1 MTLKPQHVRGVRKL
15 GGACVEL
22 RDEMPT
28 TPKDMPD
35 SEQMQQSESRKRPVS
50 DLGGESD
57 SDSGSITSSRKVAKI
72 HPFFTKPSA
81 SSSTASSFQ
90 WLKPAL
96 GPKRTCLHGINLI
109 PQSTPKVAA
118 FDLDG
123 TVIKS
128 NHKNRSKEAA
138 LHWEW
143 WRASVPAK
151 LEELHQ
157 KGYSIILISNQA
169 LKQQHLEG
177 WKKKIPL
184 ISAALPSVPFRIFAA
199 SAKDG
204 FRKPMPGMWDEL
216 ERIFAEDGVQIDNN
230 ASFFV
235 GDAAGRTN
243 DFASTDRKWAINI
256 GIPFY
261 TPEEYFLRLPSAPYT
276 LPGFHVSSL
285 PKLPLIDPLMA
296 RIIPDAAGTEL
307 VVFSGFPCLGK
318 STFFRRHFAPAG
330 YTHINQDTLGSRSK
344 CMKAAKVAL
353 EAGTSCIVDNTN
365 RDIAT
370 RRHYL
375 DLAKKLQIPV
385 RCIEFIGSMDLAW
398 HNNLYRAYVH
408 PSIESRR
415 DIIPYIAFIGFK
427 NHYEEPQ
434 LTEGFSEIIKVNWV
448 FEGSE
453 EERKRWNM
461 WLQIDGK

>member
-1 MTLKPQHVRGVRKL
+1 
-15 GGACVEL
+15 
-22 RDEMPT
+22 MPT
-28 TPKDMPD
+28 ASKGMSD
-35 SEQMQQSESRKRPVS
+35 SEQMQQSESRKRTVS
-50 DLGGESD
+50 DLDGESD
-57 SDSGSITSSRKVAKI
+57 NSGSLTSSRKVAKI

-81 SSSTASSFQ
+81 SSSTVSPFQ

-109 PQSTPKVAA
+109 PKSTPKVAA

-143 WRASVPAK
+143 WRASVPVK

-157 KGYSIILISNQA
+157 EGYSIILISNQA

-204 FRKPMPGMWDEL
+204 FRKPMPGMWNEL
-216 ERIFAEDGVQIDNN
+216 EHIFSEDGVQIDKN

-235 GDAAGRTN
+235 GDAAGRMN
-243 DFASTDRKWAINI
+243 DFASTDRKWAVNI

-261 TPEEYFLRLPSAPYT
+261 TPEEYFLQLPSAPYN

-285 PKLPLIDPLMA
+285 PKLPSLDPPTAKIL
-296 RIIPDAAGTEL
+296 PDTAGTEL
-307 VVFSGFPCLGK
+307 VVFLGFPCLGK
-318 STFFRRHFAPAG
+318 STFF
-330 YTHINQDTLGSRSK
+330 S
-344 CMKAAKVAL
+344 
-353 EAGTSCIVDNTN
+353 EAFC
-365 RDIAT
+365 A
-370 RRHYL
+370 
-375 DLAKKLQIPV
+375 
-385 RCIEFIGSMDLAW
+385 CW
-398 HNNLYRAYVH
+398 VH
-408 PSIESRR
+408 P
-415 DIIPYIAFIGFK
+415 
-427 NHYEEPQ
+427 H
-434 LTEGFSEIIKVNWV
+434 
-448 FEGSE
+448 
-453 EERKRWNM
+453 
-461 WLQIDGK
+461 

>member
-1 MTLKPQHVRGVRKL
+1 MRKL
-15 GGACVEL
+15 GGGVEL
-22 RDEMPT
+22 HDIPT
-28 TPKDMPD
+28 VPKGMSG
-35 SEQMQQSESRKRPVS
+35 SEQMQQSGSRKRTVS
-50 DLGGESD
+50 DLGHGESNN
-57 SDSGSITSSRKVAKI
+57 SGSMMSSRKVAKI
-72 HPFFTKPSA
+72 HPFFTNPSA
-81 SSSTASSFQ
+81 SSSTAPSFQ

-109 PQSTPKVAA
+109 PQSTSKVAA

-143 WRASVPAK
+143 WRANVPVK

-157 KGYSIILISNQA
+157 EGYSIILVSNQA
-169 LKQQHLEG
+169 LKQQHLED

-184 ISAALPSVPFRIFAA
+184 ISAALPRVPFRIFAA
-199 SAKDG
+199 STRDG

-216 ERIFAEDGVQIDNN
+216 ERIFAEDGVRIDNN
-230 ASFFV
+230 TSFFV

-261 TPEEYFLRLPSAPYT
+261 TPEEYFLQLPSAPCI

-285 PKLPLIDPLMA
+285 PKLPLLDPPA
-296 RIIPDAAGTEL
+296 AQIIPDDAGTEL
-307 VVFSGFPCLGK
+307 VIFSGFPCLGK
-318 STFFRRHFAPAG
+318 STFFRRHFAPAR

-344 CMKAAKVAL
+344 CMKAAEVAL
-353 EAGTSCIVDNTN
+353 KAGTSCVVDNTN

-370 RRHYL
+370 RKHYL
-375 DLAKKLQIPV
+375 DFAKKFQIPV
-385 RCIEFIGSMDLAW
+385 RCIEFVGSMDLAW

-415 DIIPYIAFIGFK
+415 DIIPYVAFIGFK

-453 EERKRWNM
+453 EERKRWSM
-461 WLQIDGK
+461 RLQIDGK

>member
-1 MTLKPQHVRGVRKL
+1 
-15 GGACVEL
+15 
-22 RDEMPT
+22 
-28 TPKDMPD
+28 
-35 SEQMQQSESRKRPVS
+35 MQQSESRKRTVS
-50 DLGGESD
+50 DLDGESG
-57 SDSGSITSSRKVAKI
+57 SSGSAMSSRKLAKI
-72 HPFFTKPSA
+72 HPFFTKPST
-81 SSSTASSFQ
+81 SSSAASSFQ

-143 WRASVPAK
+143 WRASVPVK

-157 KGYSIILISNQA
+157 QGYSIILISNQA
-169 LKQQHLEG
+169 LKPHHLED
-177 WKKKIPL
+177 WKKKISL
-184 ISAALPSVPFRIFAA
+184 ISTALPSVPFRIFAA

-216 ERIFAEDGVQIDNN
+216 ERIFAKDGVQIDND

-261 TPEEYFLRLPSAPYT
+261 TPEEYFLQLPSAPYT

-285 PKLPLIDPLMA
+285 PKLPLLDPPIA
-296 RIIPDAAGTEL
+296 QIIPDAAVTEL
-307 VVFSGFPCLGK
+307 VVFLGFPCLGK
-318 STFFRRHFAPAG
+318 SIFFQRHFAPAG

-344 CMKAAKVAL
+344 CMKATEVAL
-353 EAGTSCIVDNTN
+353 KAGTSCVVDNTN

-370 RRHYL
+370 RKHYL
-375 DLAKKLQIPV
+375 DLAKKLQIHV
-385 RCIEFIGSMDLAW
+385 RCIEFVGSMDLAW

-415 DIIPYIAFIGFK
+415 DIIPYVAFIGFK

-453 EERKRWNM
+453 EEQKRWSM
-461 WLQIDGK
+461 RLQIDGK

>member
-1 MTLKPQHVRGVRKL
+1 
-15 GGACVEL
+15 
-22 RDEMPT
+22 MPT
-28 TPKDMPD
+28 APNSTSD
-35 SEQMQQSESRKRPVS
+35 SGRMQQSESRKRDAS
-50 DLGGESD
+50 DLDSESD
-57 SDSGSITSSRKVAKI
+57 NSGSTTGARKLAKI

-81 SSSTASSFQ
+81 SGSTTSSFQ
-90 WLKPAL
+90 WLKPSL
-96 GPKRTCLHGINLI
+96 GPKRTCLHGINMI

-143 WRASVPAK
+143 WRATVPVK
-151 LEELHQ
+151 LQELHQ
-157 KGYSIILISNQA
+157 DGYSIILVSNQA
-169 LKQQHLEG
+169 LKQQQLEG

-184 ISAALPSVPFRIFAA
+184 ISAALPSVPFRLFAA

-204 FRKPMPGMWDEL
+204 FRKPMTGMWDEL
-216 ERIFAEDGVQIDNN
+216 ERIFAADGIQIDKD

-243 DFASTDRKWAINI
+243 DFASTDRKWAVNV

-285 PKLPLIDPLMA
+285 PPKLPLLDPPTA
-296 RIIPDAAGTEL
+296 KIIPGAAGTEL
-307 VVFSGFPCLGK
+307 VIFSGFPCLGK
-318 STFFRRHFAPAG
+318 SSFFRRHFAPAG
-330 YTHINQDTLGSRSK
+330 YTHINQDTLGSRPK
-344 CMKAAKVAL
+344 CVKAAEVAL
-353 EAGTSCIVDNTN
+353 KAGTSCVVDNTN
-365 RDIAT
+365 RDITT
-370 RRHYL
+370 RKHYL
-375 DLAKKLQIPV
+375 DLAKKLKISV
-385 RCIEFIGSMDLAW
+385 RCLVFTGSIDLAW

-415 DIIPYIAFIGFK
+415 DILPYLAFIGFRE
-427 NHYEEPQ
+427 NYEEPQ

-448 FEGSE
+448 FEGCE
-453 EERKRWNM
+453 EERKRWSM

>member
-1 MTLKPQHVRGVRKL
+1 MSGARKL
-15 GGACVEL
+15 
-22 RDEMPT
+22 
-28 TPKDMPD
+28 
-35 SEQMQQSESRKRPVS
+35 
-50 DLGGESD
+50 
-57 SDSGSITSSRKVAKI
+57 AKI
-72 HPFFTKPSA
+72 HPFFSKPSA
-81 SSSTASSFQ
+81 SSSTAPSFQ

-128 NHKNRSKEAA
+128 NHKNRSREAA

-143 WRASVPAK
+143 WRACVPVK

-157 KGYSIILISNQA
+157 EGYSIILVSNQA
-169 LKQQHLEG
+169 LKQQRLED

-216 ERIFAEDGVQIDNN
+216 ERIFAVDGIQIGESHRNFGCIANILCSSLSDKEV
-230 ASFFV
+230 SFFV

-243 DFASTDRKWAINI
+243 DFASTDRKWAFNI
-256 GIPFY
+256 GISFF
-261 TPEEYFLRLPSAPYT
+261 TPEEYFLQLPSAPYT
-276 LPGFHVSSL
+276 LPSFHVSSL
-285 PKLPLIDPLMA
+285 PKLPLLDPPIA
-296 RIIPDAAGTEL
+296 QIIPDTAGTEL

-318 STFFRRHFAPAG
+318 SSFFRRHFAPAG

-344 CMKAAKVAL
+344 CVKAAEVAL
-353 EAGTSCIVDNTN
+353 KAGTSCVIDNTN

-370 RRHYL
+370 RKYYL
-375 DLAKKLQIPV
+375 DLAKKLELPV
-385 RCIEFIGSMDLAW
+385 RCIVFIGSIDLAW

-408 PSIESRR
+408 PSTELRR
-415 DIIPYIAFIGFK
+415 DILPYFAFIGFK
-427 NHYEEPQ
+427 DNYEEPQ
-434 LTEGFSEIIKVNWV
+434 VMEGFSEIIKVNWV
-448 FEGSE
+448 FEGCE
-453 EERKRWNM
+453 EERRRWSM
-461 WLQIDGK
+461 RLQIDGK

>member
-1 MTLKPQHVRGVRKL
+1 
-15 GGACVEL
+15 
-22 RDEMPT
+22 MPT
-28 TPKDMPD
+28 TPKGMSY
-35 SEQMQQSESRKRPVS
+35 SEQMQQSESRKRTVS

-57 SDSGSITSSRKVAKI
+57 NDGSTMTSRKVAKI

-81 SSSTASSFQ
+81 DSTTPSFQ

-143 WRASVPAK
+143 WRASVPVK
-151 LEELHQ
+151 LKELHQ
-157 KGYSIILISNQA
+157 EGYSIILISNQA
-169 LKQQHLEG
+169 LKQQHLDG

-184 ISAALPSVPFRIFAA
+184 ISAALPDVPFRILAA

-204 FRKPMPGMWDEL
+204 FRKPMPGMWNEL
-216 ERIFAEDGVQIDNN
+216 ERIFAEDGVRIDNN

-256 GIPFY
+256 NISFY
-261 TPEEYFLRLPSAPYT
+261 TPEEYFLQLPSAPYT

-285 PKLPLIDPLMA
+285 PKLPLLDPPMA
-296 RIIPDAAGTEL
+296 QIIPDAAGTEL

-344 CMKAAKVAL
+344 CMKAAEVAL
-353 EAGTSCIVDNTN
+353 KAGTSCVVDNTN
-365 RDIAT
+365 RDIPT
-370 RRHYL
+370 RKHYL

-385 RCIEFIGSMDLAW
+385 RCIEFVGSMDLAW

-415 DIIPYIAFIGFK
+415 DIIPYVAFIGFR

-453 EERKRWNM
+453 EERKRWSM